1 MGLLASIEAD
11 PSITVVGLSADL
23 YAEAFALYR
32 GRLDKEWGLIDCVTF
47 VVMAARETT
56 AALTADE
63 HFEQAGFRALLRPA
77 QRG

>member
-47 VVMAARETT
+47 VVMADRKSVV
-56 AALTADE
+56 
-63 HFEQAGFRALLRPA
+63 
-77 QRG
+77 